1 MVKHTF
7 KMLQLFASRFFKVCL
22 TIYTFHV
29 KNMEFRRVFGTLWKR
44 RNVFARIVL
53 AGNYMFQVNN
63 RNIRTRCEICSKLT
77 IKTPERPQWH
87 ISPCSCTFI
96 ANFEYVNNGYP
107 TVRKVTEYGVI
118 APIRAK
124 YRKIRTRQNTY
135 IWIFFTY
142 LHYLPF
148 KTTKRLLKKLQSNIL
163 YIICTLSLLCSIG
176 IYKSLH
182 FPPTLL
188 NN

>member
-77 IKTPERPQWH
+77 IKTPERPQWRR
-87 ISPCSCTFI
+87 SSVFI
-96 ANFEYVNNGYP
+96 VNFEQVLTGIFIFLIGLPCFQEGYINVLYGRNG
-107 TVRKVTEYGVI
+107 
-118 APIRAK
+118 
-124 YRKIRTRQNTY
+124 
-135 IWIFFTY
+135 
-142 LHYLPF
+142 
-148 KTTKRLLKKLQSNIL
+148 QSF
-163 YIICTLSLLCSIG
+163 YM
-176 IYKSLH
+176 
-182 FPPTLL
+182 
-188 NN
+188 